1 MQPAGAQKKDKN
13 AEFYVKIMDRIVERG
28 ADYPKTERARIAKVL
43 KTSLTEAKRTS
54 MLKRSNILLAFLE
67 APAAT
72 APAPV
77 RTPPKDQP
85 GTYAGGSG
93 APKVRAALRTE
104 LEGMRKGALRR
115 RCVERAGIDAD
126 TMEKADDAQDTK
138 AAFIELLLRHH
149 DGKQEL

>member
-77 RTPPKDQP
+77 RTPRKDQP
-85 GTYAGGSG
+85 VTYAGGSG

-104 LEGMRKGALRR
+104 LEGMRKGVRKHGNFL
-115 RCVERAGIDAD
+115 VVGS
-126 TMEKADDAQDTK
+126 
-138 AAFIELLLRHH
+138 LLFPRGFDLPTRLEP
-149 DGKQEL
+149 K